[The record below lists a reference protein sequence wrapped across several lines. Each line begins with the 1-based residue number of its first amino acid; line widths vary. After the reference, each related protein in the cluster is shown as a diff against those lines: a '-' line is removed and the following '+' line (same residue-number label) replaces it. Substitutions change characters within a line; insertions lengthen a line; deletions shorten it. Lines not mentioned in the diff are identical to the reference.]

1 MLESDTSLPPDSA
14 QRNISATDFCIF
26 SHANPHLDYGIFH
39 VKARTAITLVVA
51 DDKFELRKLIRL
63 TFAGDDCRIVEA
75 DNGED
80 AIRLIQSEKPQ
91 AALIDI
97 MMPGIDGLEVCR
109 RVRADAAVAATRLIL
124 VTARGQQTDVLEG
137 LKAGADDY
145 IIKPFSPENL
155 RQRILS
161 NLGPRCA

>member
-1 MLESDTSLPPDSA
+1 
-14 QRNISATDFCIF
+14 
-26 SHANPHLDYGIFH
+26 
-39 VKARTAITLVVA
+39 VVA

-80 AIRLIQSEKPQ
+80 AIRLIQSEKPV

-109 RVRADAAVAATRLIL
+109 RVRADAAMAATRLIL
-124 VTARGQQTDVLEG
+124 VTARGQQTDVQEG

-155 RQRILS
+155 RQRILT
-161 NLGPRCA
+161 NLGPLCA

>member
-1 MLESDTSLPPDSA
+1 M
-14 QRNISATDFCIF
+14 
-26 SHANPHLDYGIFH
+26 
-39 VKARTAITLVVA
+39 VA
-51 DDKFELRKLIRL
+51 DDKFELRKLIRI
-63 TFAGDDCRIVEA
+63 TFAGDDFRIVEA
-75 DNGED
+75 ENGED

-109 RVRADAAVAATRLIL
+109 RVRADAAMAATRLIL
-124 VTARGQQTDVLEG
+124 VTARGQQTDVQEG

-155 RQRILS
+155 RQRILT
-161 NLGPRCA
+161 NLGPLCA

>member
-1 MLESDTSLPPDSA
+1 M
-14 QRNISATDFCIF
+14 
-26 SHANPHLDYGIFH
+26 
-39 VKARTAITLVVA
+39 KARTAFTLVVA

-80 AIRLIQSEKPQ
+80 AIRLIQSEKPE

-109 RVRADAAVAATRLIL
+109 RVRADAAMAATRLIL
-124 VTARGQQTDVLEG
+124 VTARGQQTDVQEG

-155 RQRILS
+155 RQRILT
-161 NLGPRCA
+161 NLGPLCA

>member
-1 MLESDTSLPPDSA
+1 M
-14 QRNISATDFCIF
+14 
-26 SHANPHLDYGIFH
+26 
-39 VKARTAITLVVA
+39 KARTAFTLVVA
-51 DDKFELRKLIRL
+51 DDKSELRKLIRI

-80 AIRLIQSEKPQ
+80 AIRLIQSEKPLI
-91 AALIDI
+91 ALIDI

-109 RVRADAAVAATRLIL
+109 RVRADAAVATTRLIL
-124 VTARGQQTDVLEG
+124 VTARGQQTDVQEG

-155 RQRILS
+155 RQRILT
-161 NLGPRCA
+161 NLGPLCA

>member
-1 MLESDTSLPPDSA
+1 MLESDTSLPPDST
-14 QRNISATDFCIF
+14 QRDISATDFCVF
-26 SHANPHLDYGIFH
+26 SHANQHLDYGIVH
-39 VKARTAITLVVA
+39 VKARTAFTLVVA
-51 DDKFELRKLIRL
+51 DDKSELRKLIRL

-80 AIRLIQSEKPQ
+80 AIRLIQSEKPLV
-91 AALIDI
+91 ALIDI

>member
-1 MLESDTSLPPDSA
+1 M
-14 QRNISATDFCIF
+14 
-26 SHANPHLDYGIFH
+26 
-39 VKARTAITLVVA
+39 KARTAFTLVVA

-80 AIRLIQSEKPQ
+80 AIRLIQSEKPV

-109 RVRADAAVAATRLIL
+109 RVRADAAMAATRLIL
-124 VTARGQQTDVLEG
+124 VTARGQQTDVQEG

-155 RQRILS
+155 RQRILT
-161 NLGPRCA
+161 NLGPLCA